1 MAEQPQQQEQQSD
14 AEASMSLVDHLR
26 ELRTRLLRSVLLL
39 LAIFVG
45 LFYFANDIYTLVAAP
60 LLAMMPESSS
70 MIAIDVTSPFFAPFK
85 LTLAVAFALGMPV
98 LLYELWAFVAPGLY
112 RQERRAFL
120 PIVASSI
127 VLFYL
132 GVAFAYYVVLPII
145 VGFFTSIG
153 PAEVA
158 VMTDINSYLGFVLK
172 IFFAFG
178 IAFEIPIAVI
188 LLSYAGLV
196 NVDSLRRKRRYIIV
210 GCFALGML
218 LTPPDIFSQSLLALP
233 MWLLFEVGLFFSA
246 RIDARRQQ
254 RQQAD
259 EDEDDNEDEADE
271 DEQTPTTTTSPT
283 SETTQPQQAKTQS
296 NGDSGKAIE

>member
-1 MAEQPQQQEQQSD
+1 MGSSAAKKTSKD
-14 AEASMSLVDHLR
+14 ADMSFVDHLR
-26 ELRTRLLRSVLLL
+26 ELRTRLLRSVVLLVV
-39 LAIFVG
+39 IFVA

-60 LLAMMPESSS
+60 LLAMLPETSS

-85 LTLAVAFALGMPV
+85 LTLAAALALAMPV

-112 RQERRAFL
+112 KQERRAFL

-132 GVAFAYYVVLPII
+132 GVSFAYFAVLPII
-145 VGFFTSIG
+145 IGFFTSVG
-153 PAEVA
+153 PGEVA

-178 IAFEIPIAVI
+178 IAFEIPIAVV
-188 LLSYAGLV
+188 LLAHAGLV
-196 NVDSLRRKRRYIIV
+196 NVEAMRSKRRYIIV

-233 MWLLFEVGLFFSA
+233 MWLLFEVGLFFSE
-246 RIDARRQQ
+246 RIVRKKQQ
-254 RQQAD
+254 RESNEQQA
-259 EDEDDNEDEADE
+259 EDDELSEEASQDAAE
-271 DEQTPTTTTSPT
+271 GSAA
-283 SETTQPQQAKTQS
+283 ETESSHTAATDADKPA
-296 NGDSGKAIE
+296 

>member
-1 MAEQPQQQEQQSD
+1 MGGSAANKTSKD
-14 AEASMSLVDHLR
+14 ADMSFVDHLR
-26 ELRTRLLRSVLLL
+26 ELRTRLLRSVVLLVV
-39 LAIFVG
+39 IFVA

-60 LLAMMPESSS
+60 LLAMLPDTSS

-85 LTLAVAFALGMPV
+85 LTLAAALALAMPV

-112 RQERRAFL
+112 KQERRAFL

-132 GVAFAYYVVLPII
+132 GVSFAYFAVLPII
-145 VGFFTSIG
+145 IGFFTSVG
-153 PAEVA
+153 PGEVA

-178 IAFEIPIAVI
+178 IAFEIPIAVV
-188 LLSYAGLV
+188 LLAHAGLM
-196 NVDSLRRKRRYIIV
+196 NVEAMRSKRRYIIV

-233 MWLLFEVGLFFSA
+233 MWLLFEVGLFFSD
-246 RIDARRQQ
+246 RIVRKKQQ
-254 RQQAD
+254 RELDEQQA
-259 EDEDDNEDEADE
+259 EDDELSDEANQE
-271 DEQTPTTTTSPT
+271 AAEGSAA
-283 SETTQPQQAKTQS
+283 TTQTKSSDTTAVT
-296 NGDSGKAIE
+296 DSDKPA

>member
-1 MAEQPQQQEQQSD
+1 MAEQQQAQQQEAD
-14 AEASMSLVDHLR
+14 ASMSLVDHLR

-153 PAEVA
+153 PSEVA

-246 RIDARRQQ
+246 RIDTRRQQ
-254 RQQAD
+254 REQA
-259 EDEDDNEDEADE
+259 EEDDNEDEADE
-271 DEQTPTTTTSPT
+271 DEQTPATTTSPT
-283 SETTQPQQAKTQS
+283 SATTQPQQAKVQS
-296 NGDSGKAIE
+296 NGDNSKAIE

>member
-1 MAEQPQQQEQQSD
+1 MGSSAAKKTSKD
-14 AEASMSLVDHLR
+14 ADMSFVDHLR

-39 LAIFVG
+39 VVIFVA
-45 LFYFANDIYTLVAAP
+45 LFYFANDIYALVAAP
-60 LLAMMPESSS
+60 LLAMLPETSS

-85 LTLAVAFALGMPV
+85 LTLAAALALAMPV

-112 RQERRAFL
+112 KQERRAFL

-132 GVAFAYYVVLPII
+132 GVSFAYFAVLPII
-145 VGFFTSIG
+145 IGFFTSVG
-153 PAEVA
+153 PGEVA

-178 IAFEIPIAVI
+178 IAFEIPIAVV
-188 LLSYAGLV
+188 LLAHAGLV
-196 NVDSLRRKRRYIIV
+196 NVEAMRSKRRYIIV

-233 MWLLFEVGLFFSA
+233 MWLLFEVGLFFSD
-246 RIDARRQQ
+246 RIVRKKQQ
-254 RQQAD
+254 RESDKQQA
-259 EDEDDNEDEADE
+259 EDDELSEEASQDAAE
-271 DEQTPTTTTSPT
+271 GSAA
-283 SETTQPQQAKTQS
+283 ETESSHTAATDADKPA
-296 NGDSGKAIE
+296 

>member
-1 MAEQPQQQEQQSD
+1 MGGSAANKTSKD
-14 AEASMSLVDHLR
+14 ADMSFVDHLR
-26 ELRTRLLRSVLLL
+26 ELRTRLLRSVVLLVV
-39 LAIFVG
+39 IFVA

-60 LLAMMPESSS
+60 LLAMLPETSS

-85 LTLAVAFALGMPV
+85 LTLAAALALAMPV

-112 RQERRAFL
+112 KQERRAFL

-132 GVAFAYYVVLPII
+132 GVSFAYFAVLPII
-145 VGFFTSIG
+145 IGFFTSVG
-153 PAEVA
+153 PGEVA

-178 IAFEIPIAVI
+178 IAFEIPIAVV
-188 LLSYAGLV
+188 LLAHAGLV
-196 NVDSLRRKRRYIIV
+196 NVEAMRSKRRYIIV

-233 MWLLFEVGLFFSA
+233 MWLLFEVGLFFSE
-246 RIDARRQQ
+246 RIVRKKQQ
-254 RQQAD
+254 RESDKQQA
-259 EDEDDNEDEADE
+259 EDDELSEEASQDAAE
-271 DEQTPTTTTSPT
+271 GSAA
-283 SETTQPQQAKTQS
+283 ETESSHTAATDADKPA
-296 NGDSGKAIE
+296 

>member
-1 MAEQPQQQEQQSD
+1 MTEQPQQQEQQSD

-153 PAEVA
+153 PDEVA

-246 RIDARRQQ
+246 RIDTRRQQ
-254 RQQAD
+254 REQA
-259 EDEDDNEDEADE
+259 EEDDNEDEADE
-271 DEQTPTTTTSPT
+271 DEQTPATTTSPT
-283 SETTQPQQAKTQS
+283 SETTQPQQAKVQS

>member
-1 MAEQPQQQEQQSD
+1 
-14 AEASMSLVDHLR
+14 MSFVDHLR
-26 ELRTRLLRSVLLL
+26 ELRTRLLRSVVLLVV
-39 LAIFVG
+39 IFVA

-60 LLAMMPESSS
+60 LLAMLPETSS

-85 LTLAVAFALGMPV
+85 LTLAAALALAMPV

-112 RQERRAFL
+112 KQERRAFL

-132 GVAFAYYVVLPII
+132 GVSFAYFAVLPII
-145 VGFFTSIG
+145 ISFFTSVG
-153 PAEVA
+153 PGEVA

-178 IAFEIPIAVI
+178 IAFEIPIAVV
-188 LLSYAGLV
+188 LLAHAGLV
-196 NVDSLRRKRRYIIV
+196 NVEAMRSKRRYIIV

-233 MWLLFEVGLFFSA
+233 MWLLFEVGLFFSE
-246 RIDARRQQ
+246 RIVRKKQQ
-254 RQQAD
+254 RESDKQQA
-259 EDEDDNEDEADE
+259 EDDELSEEASQDAAE
-271 DEQTPTTTTSPT
+271 GSAA
-283 SETTQPQQAKTQS
+283 ETESSHTAATDADKPA
-296 NGDSGKAIE
+296 

>member
-1 MAEQPQQQEQQSD
+1 MGSSAANKTSKD
-14 AEASMSLVDHLR
+14 ADMSFVDHLR
-26 ELRTRLLRSVLLL
+26 ELRTRLLRSVVLLVV
-39 LAIFVG
+39 IFVA

-60 LLAMMPESSS
+60 LLAMLPETSS

-85 LTLAVAFALGMPV
+85 LTLAAALALAMPV

-112 RQERRAFL
+112 KQERRAFL

-132 GVAFAYYVVLPII
+132 GVSFAYFAVLPII
-145 VGFFTSIG
+145 IGFFTSVG
-153 PAEVA
+153 PGEVA

-178 IAFEIPIAVI
+178 IAFEIPIAVV
-188 LLSYAGLV
+188 LLAHAGLV
-196 NVDSLRRKRRYIIV
+196 NVEAMRSKRRYIIV

-233 MWLLFEVGLFFSA
+233 MWLLFEVGLFFSE
-246 RIDARRQQ
+246 RIVRKKQQ
-254 RQQAD
+254 RESDEQQAEGD
-259 EDEDDNEDEADE
+259 ELSAEANQAAE
-271 DEQTPTTTTSPT
+271 GS
-283 SETTQPQQAKTQS
+283 SAAATTQTES
-296 NGDSGKAIE
+296 SGTAATDLDKPA

>member
-1 MAEQPQQQEQQSD
+1 MTEQPQQQEQQSD

-153 PAEVA
+153 PDEVA

-246 RIDARRQQ
+246 RIDTRRQQ

-259 EDEDDNEDEADE
+259 EDDNEDEADG
-271 DEQTPTTTTSPT
+271 DEQTLATTTSPT

-296 NGDSGKAIE
+296 NGDSGKTSE

>member
-1 MAEQPQQQEQQSD
+1 MGSSAAKKTSKD
-14 AEASMSLVDHLR
+14 ADMSFVDHLR
-26 ELRTRLLRSVLLL
+26 ELRTRLLRSVVLLVV
-39 LAIFVG
+39 IFVA

-60 LLAMMPESSS
+60 LLAMLPETSS

-85 LTLAVAFALGMPV
+85 LTLAAALALAMPV

-112 RQERRAFL
+112 KQERRAFL

-132 GVAFAYYVVLPII
+132 GVSFAYFAVLPII
-145 VGFFTSIG
+145 ISFFTSVG
-153 PAEVA
+153 PGEVA

-178 IAFEIPIAVI
+178 IAFEIPIAVV
-188 LLSYAGLV
+188 LLAHAGLV
-196 NVDSLRRKRRYIIV
+196 NVEAMRSKRRYIIV

-233 MWLLFEVGLFFSA
+233 MWLLFEVGLFFSE
-246 RIDARRQQ
+246 RIVRKKQQ
-254 RQQAD
+254 RESDEQQA
-259 EDEDDNEDEADE
+259 EDDELSAEANQAAE
-271 DEQTPTTTTSPT
+271 GS
-283 SETTQPQQAKTQS
+283 SAAATTQTES
-296 NGDSGKAIE
+296 SGTAATDLDKPA

>member
-1 MAEQPQQQEQQSD
+1 MGSSAANKTSKD
-14 AEASMSLVDHLR
+14 ADMSFVDHLR
-26 ELRTRLLRSVLLL
+26 ELRTRLLRSVVLLVV
-39 LAIFVG
+39 IFVA

-60 LLAMMPESSS
+60 LLAMLPETSS

-85 LTLAVAFALGMPV
+85 LTLAAALALAMPV

-112 RQERRAFL
+112 KQERRAFL

-132 GVAFAYYVVLPII
+132 GVSFAYFAVLPII
-145 VGFFTSIG
+145 IGFFTSVG
-153 PAEVA
+153 PGEVA

-178 IAFEIPIAVI
+178 IAFEIPIAVV
-188 LLSYAGLV
+188 LLAHAGLV
-196 NVDSLRRKRRYIIV
+196 NVEAMRSKRRYIIV

-233 MWLLFEVGLFFSA
+233 MWLLFEVGLFFSE
-246 RIDARRQQ
+246 RIVRKKQQ
-254 RQQAD
+254 RESNEQQAEGD
-259 EDEDDNEDEADE
+259 ELSEDTNQAAEGSSAAA
-271 DEQTPTTTTSPT
+271 
-283 SETTQPQQAKTQS
+283 TTQTES
-296 NGDSGKAIE
+296 SSGTAATDLDKPA

>member
-1 MAEQPQQQEQQSD
+1 MGGSAANKTSKD
-14 AEASMSLVDHLR
+14 ADMSFVDHLR
-26 ELRTRLLRSVLLL
+26 ELRTRLLRSVVLLVV
-39 LAIFVG
+39 IFVA

-60 LLAMMPESSS
+60 LLAMLPDTSS

-85 LTLAVAFALGMPV
+85 LTLAAALALAMPV

-112 RQERRAFL
+112 KQERRAFL

-132 GVAFAYYVVLPII
+132 GVSFAYFAVLPII
-145 VGFFTSIG
+145 IGFFTSVG
-153 PAEVA
+153 PGEVA

-178 IAFEIPIAVI
+178 IAFEIPIAVV
-188 LLSYAGLV
+188 LLAHAGLM
-196 NVDSLRRKRRYIIV
+196 NVEAMRSKRRYIIV

-233 MWLLFEVGLFFSA
+233 MWLLFEVGLFFSD
-246 RIDARRQQ
+246 RIVRKKQQ
-254 RQQAD
+254 RELDEQQA
-259 EDEDDNEDEADE
+259 EDDELSDEANQE
-271 DEQTPTTTTSPT
+271 AAEGSAATTH
-283 SETTQPQQAKTQS
+283 
-296 NGDSGKAIE
+296 

>member
-1 MAEQPQQQEQQSD
+1 MAKQPQQQEQQSD

-153 PAEVA
+153 PDEVA

-246 RIDARRQQ
+246 RIDTRRQQ
-254 RQQAD
+254 REQA
-259 EDEDDNEDEADE
+259 EEDDNEDEADE
-271 DEQTPTTTTSPT
+271 DEQTPATTTSPT
-283 SETTQPQQAKTQS
+283 SETTQPQQAKVQS
-296 NGDSGKAIE
+296 NGDSGKTSE

>member
-1 MAEQPQQQEQQSD
+1 MGSSAAKKTSKD
-14 AEASMSLVDHLR
+14 ADMSFVDHLR

-39 LAIFVG
+39 VVIFVA

-60 LLAMMPESSS
+60 LLAMLPETSS

-85 LTLAVAFALGMPV
+85 LTLAAALALAMPV

-112 RQERRAFL
+112 KQERRAFL

-132 GVAFAYYVVLPII
+132 GVSFAYFAVLPII
-145 VGFFTSIG
+145 IGFFTSVG
-153 PAEVA
+153 PGEVA

-178 IAFEIPIAVI
+178 IAFEIPIAVV
-188 LLSYAGLV
+188 LLAHAGLV
-196 NVDSLRRKRRYIIV
+196 NVEAMRSKRRYIIV

-233 MWLLFEVGLFFSA
+233 MWLLFEVGLFFSE
-246 RIDARRQQ
+246 RIVRKKQQ
-254 RQQAD
+254 RESAEQQT
-259 EDEDDNEDEADE
+259 EDDELSAEANQDAE
-271 DEQTPTTTTSPT
+271 GSAA
-283 SETTQPQQAKTQS
+283 TTQT
-296 NGDSGKAIE
+296 E

>member
-1 MAEQPQQQEQQSD
+1 MTEQPQQQEQQSD

-153 PAEVA
+153 PDEVA

-246 RIDARRQQ
+246 RIDTRRQQ

-259 EDEDDNEDEADE
+259 EDDNEDEADG
-271 DEQTPTTTTSPT
+271 DEQTLATTTSPT
-283 SETTQPQQAKTQS
+283 SATTQPQQAKTQS
-296 NGDSGKAIE
+296 NGDSGKTSE

>member
-1 MAEQPQQQEQQSD
+1 MGSSAAKKTSKD
-14 AEASMSLVDHLR
+14 ADMSFVDHLR
-26 ELRTRLLRSVLLL
+26 ELRTRLLRSVVLLVV
-39 LAIFVG
+39 IFVA

-60 LLAMMPESSS
+60 LLAMLPETSS

-85 LTLAVAFALGMPV
+85 LTLAAALALAMPV

-112 RQERRAFL
+112 KQERRAFL

-132 GVAFAYYVVLPII
+132 GVSFAYFAVLPII
-145 VGFFTSIG
+145 IGFFTSVG
-153 PAEVA
+153 PGEVA

-178 IAFEIPIAVI
+178 IAFEIPIAVV
-188 LLSYAGLV
+188 LLAHAGLV
-196 NVDSLRRKRRYIIV
+196 NVEAMRSKRRYIIV

-233 MWLLFEVGLFFSA
+233 MWLLFEVGLFFSE
-246 RIDARRQQ
+246 RIVRKKQQ
-254 RQQAD
+254 RESDKQQA
-259 EDEDDNEDEADE
+259 EDDELSEEASQDAAE
-271 DEQTPTTTTSPT
+271 GSAA
-283 SETTQPQQAKTQS
+283 ETESSHTAATDADKPA
-296 NGDSGKAIE
+296 